1 MRTTITIDD
10 ELLIDAKELTGLQE
24 TSAIVKKALT
34 LLVQNE
40 AARRLAF
47 LGGTEPDFRSAPR
60 WRPDEQ

>member
-24 TSAIVKKALT
+24 TSAVVRKALE
-34 LLVQNE
+34 LVVQNE
-40 AARRLAF
+40 AARRLAL